1 MREKSPETT
10 SMGPHK
16 APRSGIDAEVPPPLP
31 PTPHRRRPRGKGRTL
46 SLERF
51 ATGSLS
57 EASPALQREALVT
70 TKEVATLLGIS
81 PLTVGRWRTDGSD
94 DEDALPYVRLKSNAV
109 RYRLGD
115 VLDFLERRKV
125 RHTAEERLI
134 RDSLQGGV
142 GW

>member
-1 MREKSPETT
+1 MPEKSHDTT
-10 SMGPHK
+10 TMGPNE
-16 APRSGIDAEVPPPLP
+16 APRSGVDEEVPPPP
-31 PTPHRRRPRGKGRTL
+31 PPHRRRPRGKGKAL
-46 SLERF
+46 SFGRF
-51 ATGSLS
+51 STGPLS
-57 EASPALQREALVT
+57 EASPELQREALIT
-70 TKEVATLLGIS
+70 TKEVATLLDIS

-94 DEDALPYVRLKSNAV
+94 DEDPLLYVRLKSNAV

-115 VLDFLERRKV
+115 VLDWLERRKV

>member
-1 MREKSPETT
+1 MEKRSHETT
-10 SMGPHK
+10 TVGPHE
-16 APRSGIDAEVPPPLP
+16 APRSGVDR
-31 PTPHRRRPRGKGRTL
+31 TPHHRRPRGKGKAL
-46 SLERF
+46 SLSRF
-51 ATGSLS
+51 ATGPLS
-57 EASPALQREALVT
+57 EASPALQREALIT

-94 DEDALPYVRLKSNAV
+94 DDHLPYIRLKSNAV

-115 VLDFLERRKV
+115 VLDWLERRKV
-125 RHTAEERLI
+125 SHTVEERLI

>member
-1 MREKSPETT
+1 MRKKSHETT
-10 SMGPHK
+10 TMGPHE
-16 APRSGIDAEVPPPLP
+16 APRSGINAKVPPP
-31 PTPHRRRPRGKGRTL
+31 PTPHHRRPRGKGKAL

-51 ATGSLS
+51 STGPLS
-57 EASPALQREALVT
+57 EASPALQREALIT

-94 DEDALPYVRLKSNAV
+94 DQYTLPYIRLKSNAV

-115 VLDFLERRKV
+115 VLDWLERRKV
-125 RHTAEERLI
+125 SHTTEERLI

>member
-1 MREKSPETT
+1 M
-10 SMGPHK
+10 
-16 APRSGIDAEVPPPLP
+16 
-31 PTPHRRRPRGKGRTL
+31 
-46 SLERF
+46 
-51 ATGSLS
+51 
-57 EASPALQREALVT
+57 
-70 TKEVATLLGIS
+70 
-81 PLTVGRWRTDGSD
+81 GRWRSDGSD
-94 DEDALPYVRLKSNAV
+94 DDNPLLYVRLKSNAV

>member
-1 MREKSPETT
+1 MREKSHETIT
-10 SMGPHK
+10 VGPHE
-16 APRSGIDAEVPPPLP
+16 APRSGIEAEVPPP
-31 PTPHRRRPRGKGRTL
+31 PTPHHRRPRGQGKAL

-51 ATGSLS
+51 STGPLS
-57 EASPALQREALVT
+57 EASPALQREALIT

-81 PLTVGRWRTDGSD
+81 PLTVGRWRTGGSD
-94 DEDALPYVRLKSNAV
+94 DDDPLLYVRLKSNAV

-115 VLDFLERRKV
+115 VLEWLERRKV
-125 RHTAEERLI
+125 SHTAEERLI

>member
-1 MREKSPETT
+1 MAEKSHDTT
-10 SMGPHK
+10 TMGPNE
-16 APRSGIDAEVPPPLP
+16 APRSGVDEEVPPP
-31 PTPHRRRPRGKGRTL
+31 PTPHRRRPRGKGKAL
-46 SLERF
+46 SLKRF
-51 ATGSLS
+51 STGPLS
-57 EASPALQREALVT
+57 EASPELQREALIT
-70 TKEVATLLGIS
+70 TKEVATLLDIS

-94 DEDALPYVRLKSNAV
+94 DEDPLLYVRLKSNAV

-115 VLDFLERRKV
+115 VLDWLERRKV

>member
-1 MREKSPETT
+1 
-10 SMGPHK
+10 MGPHRDL
-16 APRSGIDAEVPPPLP
+16 RSGTDAEVPSPPP
-31 PTPHRRRPRGKGRTL
+31 HHRRRPRAKNKAL

-51 ATGSLS
+51 STGPLS
-57 EASPALQREALVT
+57 EASPEIQREALIT
-70 TKEVATLLGIS
+70 TKEVAALLGIS
-81 PLTVGRWRTDGSD
+81 PLTVGRWRTDGSG
-94 DEDALPYVRLKSNAV
+94 DEDPLLYVRLKSNAV

-115 VLDFLERRKV
+115 VLDWIERRKV

>member
-1 MREKSPETT
+1 MRGRTRGTT
-10 SMGPHK
+10 EGSHG
-16 APRSGIDAEVPPPLP
+16 APRSGIDAKVPPPP
-31 PTPHRRRPRGKGRTL
+31 PPHRRRPRGRGKAL

-51 ATGSLS
+51 STGPLS
-57 EASPALQREALVT
+57 EASPALQREALIT
-70 TKEVATLLGIS
+70 TKEVASLLGIS

-94 DEDALPYVRLKSNAV
+94 DDDHLRYVRLKSNAV

-115 VLDFLERRKV
+115 VLDWIERRKV
-125 RHTAEERLI
+125 SHTAEERLI

>member
-1 MREKSPETT
+1 MAERSHDTT
-10 SMGPHK
+10 AIGPNE
-16 APRSGIDAEVPPPLP
+16 APRSGVDAEPTPPPP
-31 PTPHRRRPRGKGRTL
+31 PHRRRPRGKGKAL

-51 ATGSLS
+51 STGPLS
-57 EASPALQREALVT
+57 EASPALQREALIT

-81 PLTVGRWRTDGSD
+81 PLTVGRWRSDGSD
-94 DEDALPYVRLKSNAV
+94 DDNPLLYVRLKSNAV